1 MNQHNFSNR
10 KAKSKQSCKE
20 SENKQ
25 RPTFRDCQYSLCK
38 FMWFLEGAIS
48 MLLLHSNVTK
58 TLNKELEQLFNS
70 KVSVK
75 VYKKERLILLN
86 KNVFFLSP

>member
-1 MNQHNFSNR
+1 
-10 KAKSKQSCKE
+10 
-20 SENKQ
+20 
-25 RPTFRDCQYSLCK
+25 
-38 FMWFLEGAIS
+38 MWFLEGAIS